1 MAGLPKHYAKMG
13 FKKGW
18 RAFKARHHLRGE
30 CSGMEGT
37 KKHHGG
43 RRKVHPAF
51 WLDGDM
57 SAPALVRAPVKRLS
71 SITPGKVLSPIIDLA
86 LIILGMGVAAGIKK
100 VSPVKN
106 PHIMNAGGGVVGIG
120 GSLITRNRF
129 IKLPLIGVALQSAIS
144 ETKTLWPNLPLA
156 IAGDDEVIYLPTSGD
171 EPMQIEYQGDDSR
184 VGAVVDGDDSRV
196 GAVVDGD
203 EEVRGE
209 DDMEGDEGRN
219 A

>member
-1 MAGLPKHYAKMG
+1 
-13 FKKGW
+13 
-18 RAFKARHHLRGE
+18 
-30 CSGMEGT
+30 
-37 KKHHGG
+37 
-43 RRKVHPAF
+43 
-51 WLDGDM
+51 
-57 SAPALVRAPVKRLS
+57 
-71 SITPGKVLSPIIDLA
+71 
-86 LIILGMGVAAGIKK
+86 
-100 VSPVKN
+100 
-106 PHIMNAGGGVVGIG
+106 
-120 GSLITRNRF
+120 
-129 IKLPLIGVALQSAIS
+129 LIGVALQSAIS